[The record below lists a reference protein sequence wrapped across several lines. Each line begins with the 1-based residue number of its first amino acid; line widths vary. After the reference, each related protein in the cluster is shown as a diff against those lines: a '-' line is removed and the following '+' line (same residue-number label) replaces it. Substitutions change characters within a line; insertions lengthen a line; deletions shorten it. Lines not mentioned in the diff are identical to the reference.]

1 MFVVPFE
8 SPLHSFLWLTGTVDP
23 SSFNLSTYLS
33 SFSSFCSFNRSC
45 SLQSLRAQF
54 YEFWICN
61 KRVLIKPE
69 KLSPYLCC
77 TYVLL
82 FRVPNHGGQVI
93 ESTFRFVRFFPC
105 GRSLCKVEEFMTPLS
120 HFRSNRKP
128 YLFGGDE
135 LRKRIIKTIH
145 IQFTAL
151 LTIYNSTYVLAIR

>member
-1 MFVVPFE
+1 MVPFE

-54 YEFWICN
+54 CEFCICN

-69 KLSPYLCC
+69 KLSA
-77 TYVLL
+77 YVV
-82 FRVPNHGGQVI
+82 RIIVQCSQAQGTSHWINVQI
-93 ESTFRFVRFFPC
+93 FRFSFPC
-105 GRSLCKVEEFMTPLS
+105 GRSLFKAEEFMTPLS